1 MFFQS
6 WLSSTL
12 VHRMGMSD
20 TWRVHMALLFLLLIC
35 LLLMADVNNQS
46 GVFIPAKRT
55 FFKSFSVYTSWKQL
69 QGDQFTKQVSY
80 ICSFKYTENI
90 IYYNSI
96 FICNFV
102 NCIFTYMHIH
112 TYMACVPHTTTRIL
126 YLQILIWIHKYLYF
140 YHYKYLMYINFYLW
154 IMFSREK

>member
-20 TWRVHMALLFLLLIC
+20 TWRVHTALLFLLLIC

-46 GVFIPAKRT
+46 RVFIPAKRT

-69 QGDQFTKQVSY
+69 QGDQFTKHVSY

-96 FICNFV
+96 FVCNFV
-102 NCIFTYMHIH
+102 NCIFTYIHIWPVYH
-112 TYMACVPHTTTRIL
+112 MQLLAFYIC
-126 YLQILIWIHKYLYF
+126 KYSF
-140 YHYKYLMYINFYLW
+140 EFINIYISVTVS
-154 IMFSREK
+154 I